1 MPCTQAPVTG
11 EQGSEPAK
19 GAQETAQPN
28 MGLKTLTGAC
38 EQARVTHWPAETRP
52 PSIRTLAAATAVCH
66 RSVPCDPTS
75 RDGHG
80 VILGDKA
87 EPSQPS
93 AASGCAALCRSPR
106 CSGGRPF
113 PRGQAAGPSHS
124 IAPGAHE
131 KADPS
136 HVGQNHPLLK
146 LSFFPKSVRKMQPN
160 SGEDLQFLWPGTAVG
175 RSWVRIWP
183 PRASSASLQSG
194 CVRTGKSSRQVLS
207 SCYCQNCSHKARLP
221 HNRR

>member
-19 GAQETAQPN
+19 GAQEMAQPN
-28 MGLKTLTGAC
+28 KGLKTLTGAC

-93 AASGCAALCRSPR
+93 AASGCADPHGAQ
-106 CSGGRPF
+106 GV
-113 PRGQAAGPSHS
+113 GPSPEVRQP
-124 IAPGAHE
+124 APAT
-131 KADPS
+131 A
-136 HVGQNHPLLK
+136 LLLEPTK
-146 LSFFPKSVRKMQPN
+146 RLTLHM
-160 SGEDLQFLWPGTAVG
+160 LG
-175 RSWVRIWP
+175 RTTLCS
-183 PRASSASLQSG
+183 SSASSQRVSEK
-194 CVRTGKSSRQVLS
+194 CSQIQGKI
-207 SCYCQNCSHKARLP
+207 CSFCGLG
-221 HNRR
+221 RRWADLG